1 MSCVYLLLLEL
12 FEARSR
18 SPAVAAPMRASTCGG
33 DFYADIGNEALEIVK
48 MGSLTP
54 RLGFRRLG
62 KWSAKMNQQKKM
74 GRTHWC
80 ILWAVFYSG

>member
-1 MSCVYLLLLEL
+1 
-12 FEARSR
+12 
-18 SPAVAAPMRASTCGG
+18 MRASACGG

-48 MGSLTP
+48 IGSLTP

-74 GRTHWC
+74 GRTP
-80 ILWAVFYSG
+80 